1 VTNLELGAVLKQD
14 TFGGYRL
21 TTELNVI
28 DERLVEESII
38 HSAKGP
44 EVIIL
49 DSIRQTLSPIH
60 QEDSIVS
67 YQ

>member
-1 VTNLELGAVLKQD
+1 
-14 TFGGYRL
+14 
-21 TTELNVI
+21 VI